1 MVQVGAL
8 PGVRPLNIQEQA
20 FAVWPDTSK
29 FAIYL
34 LTYDY

>member
-1 MVQVGAL
+1 MVQVEAL
-8 PGVRPLNIQEQA
+8 SGVRALNIQEQP

-34 LTYDY
+34 LSYDY